1 MRGILVA
8 DQYLF
13 EENAKSPVTKRS
25 PEAQAKLHIHYPKAI
40 LTEAG
45 VRAPEDLPLKIL
57 NRVMEQFKEA
67 TFALFDDVLSTLK
80 ALKQQNFILGLLTN
94 LSGDVVSIYRALGLE
109 PYLSFLVTAEE
120 AGADK
125 PNPPIF

>member
-8 DQYLF
+8 DQYLL
-13 EENAKSPVTKRS
+13 EENAKSLVTERS
-25 PEAQAKLHIHYPKAI
+25 LEARVKLYIHCPNAI

-45 VRAPEDLPLKIL
+45 AKDPRDSSLKIIK
-57 NRVMEQFKEA
+57 RVREQSKGV

-94 LSGDVVSIYRALGLE
+94 LASDMVSICRELGLE
-109 PYLSFLVTAEE
+109 PYLDFVVTVKE
-120 AGADK
+120 AGANK